1 MFRGLALGHAELS
14 ALPSRAGG
22 VALQRRCRASTL
34 AGVSGAQVE
43 DLVGAAGQPGHDLG
57 DPGGGSV
64 GPFAWV
70 PADLS

>member
-1 MFRGLALGHAELS
+1 MSGLA
-14 ALPSRAGG
+14 
-22 VALQRRCRASTL
+22 VFQRRCRASML
-34 AGVSGAQVE
+34 AGVAGARDG

>member
-1 MFRGLALGHAELS
+1 VF
-14 ALPSRAGG
+14 
-22 VALQRRCRASTL
+22 QRRCRASML
-34 AGVSGAQVE
+34 AGVAGARDG